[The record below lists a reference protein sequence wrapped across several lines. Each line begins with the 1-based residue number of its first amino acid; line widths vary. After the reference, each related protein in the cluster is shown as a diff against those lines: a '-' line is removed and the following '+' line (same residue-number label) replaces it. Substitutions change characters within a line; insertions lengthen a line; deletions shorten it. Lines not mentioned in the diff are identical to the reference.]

1 MPQPNSRREFAFAD
15 TRPDVSDEAWVADN
29 ATLIGDVTIGAGSS
43 VWFTAVLRADMHR
56 ITIGEDSN
64 LQDGVIVHAD
74 PRFPVFVG
82 NGVSVGHRAV
92 LHGCTIEDDVLIGMG
107 AVLLNNVHIGSGSLV
122 AAGTVLL
129 EGTVIPPQSLVAGIP
144 GSVRR
149 NLTAD
154 EIDGIRSNAAG
165 YVRLAKEHAP
175 EFLAE
180 RDDQMLTIVQRS
192 GGGDRSD
199 NASGDKHDAF

>member
-129 EGTVIPPQSLVAGIP
+129 EGTVIPPRSLVAGIP
-144 GSVRR
+144 GRVRR

-175 EFLAE
+175 
-180 RDDQMLTIVQRS
+180 
-192 GGGDRSD
+192 
-199 NASGDKHDAF
+199 